1 MTDEELMA
9 AALSWLGIDVD
20 TASGPDVDAAT
31 IVAPAVRSFVE
42 SIPDLPTVTVTDPDT
57 LEPVTR
63 WADKV
68 ELGAVMLA
76 ARLVRRRNSPQ
87 GVAAF
92 TEVGGAAYVSRM
104 DPDVAQLLRLG
115 AYAAPQVG

>member
-1 MTDEELMA
+1 MKDEDLMV
-9 AALSWLGIDVD
+9 AALLWLGVNPDA
-20 TASGPDVDAAT
+20 TKGPDVDAAT

-42 SIPDLPTVTVTDPDT
+42 SIPDLPTVPDPGDPALTV
-57 LEPVTR
+57 
-63 WADKV
+63 WSDKV
-68 ELGAVMLA
+68 KLGATMLA

-92 TEVGGAAYVSRM
+92 TEQGGAAYVSRT
-104 DPDVAQLLRLG
+104 DPDVAQMLRIG

>member
-1 MTDEELMA
+1 MTDEELLTE
-9 AALSWLGIDVD
+9 ALAWLGVNVQA
-20 TASGPDVDAAT
+20 ASGPDVDAAT
-31 IVAPAVRSFVE
+31 LVAPAVRSFVE
-42 SIPDLPTVTVTDPDT
+42 SIPGLPTVPGIDPVT
-57 LEPVTR
+57 LEPVTV

-68 ELGAVMLA
+68 KLGAVMLA

-87 GVAAF
+87 GIAAF
-92 TEVGGAAYVSRM
+92 TEAGGAAYVSRI